1 MRLIDKLTDS
11 ANQLTNLIGEN
22 GEQIQLRLQYMPTQN
37 SWYFDLEYRDLIIKG
52 SLLTVSPN
60 ILRSYYNLI
69 PFGIMVTSTDGYEPQ
84 FITDF
89 ISERIKV
96 YTLNQ
101 ADIDLVEEEFFRN
114 L

>member
-1 MRLIDKLTDS
+1 MRYIDKLTDS
-11 ANQLTNLIGEN
+11 ANQTTTLIGAA
-22 GEQIQLRLQYMPTQN
+22 GEQIQFTLRFMPTQN
-37 SWYFDLEYRDLIIKG
+37 SWYFNLAYGDLIVNG

-69 PFGIMVTSTDGYEPQ
+69 SFGIMVTSTDGYEPQ

-89 ISERIKV
+89 ISGRIKV
-96 YTLNQ
+96 YTLSQ
-101 ADIDLVEEEFFRN
+101 EDIDLIEEEIF